1 MIPNYPLSV
10 SFKEAAKLLSV
21 SPISVLRHAKDGRLR
36 TVRLGRRRV
45 VPFDALRELIRAD
58 GGVSGDS
65 QRIR

>member
-21 SPISVLRHAKDGRLR
+21 SPNTVRRHAKDGRLR

-45 VPFDALRELIRAD
+45 VPFDALKDLIR
-58 GGVSGDS
+58 SGTAGES
-65 QRIR
+65 FRAS